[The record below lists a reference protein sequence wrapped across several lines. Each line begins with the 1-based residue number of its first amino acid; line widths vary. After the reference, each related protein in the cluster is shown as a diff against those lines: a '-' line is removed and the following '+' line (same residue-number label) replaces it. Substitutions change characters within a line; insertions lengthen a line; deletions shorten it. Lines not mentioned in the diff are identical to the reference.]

1 MTAAVRHPP
10 IAVPAF
16 RPDGSAMDLAN
27 VLVDDIDFAAMAAGL
42 SKMARFNAIYRCPAY
57 AVGQH
62 SVMGADALFN
72 ETGDTV
78 LAGYFLLHDGHEY
91 LTGDGT
97 RPMVDRIQLQI
108 MRIAAQ
114 AKLTSSAMKFLD
126 KLAHRAIGEVK
137 REIDIQIFKA
147 AGIPDLELMPIYAR
161 QVKDMDNR
169 MLVAEAKALF
179 GPQAAVECL
188 PSGDLRP
195 PRLTGAIKPWGPM
208 KAEEAFVDRLE
219 RYLGIVARV

>member
-1 MTAAVRHPP
+1 MTAAVRQPI

-42 SKMARFNAIYRCPAY
+42 SKMARFNAIYRCPLY
-57 AVGQH
+57 SVGQH
-62 SVMGADALFN
+62 SVMGADAQFN
-72 ETGDTV
+72 ETGDST

-108 MRIAAQ
+108 MRLAAKAQ
-114 AKLTSSAMKFLD
+114 LTGGALKFLD
-126 KLAHRAIGEVK
+126 QLAHRAIGEVK
-137 REIDIQIFKA
+137 REIDIQIYKA
-147 AGIPDLELMPIYAR
+147 AGIPDLALMPIYAR
-161 QVKDMDNR
+161 QVKEMDNR

-179 GPQAAVECL
+179 GPQAAAECL
-188 PSGDLRP
+188 PVGDLKQ

-208 KAEEAFVDRLE
+208 KAEEAFIDRLE
-219 RYLGIVARV
+219 RYLGIVVRG